1 MNNKRDKRKKM
12 RQIIKEDIHIGVE
25 REKIYQIEIK
35 RKGREAHGK
44 EAGSQKEMN

>member
-1 MNNKRDKRKKM
+1 MNNKRDKKKM
-12 RQIIKEDIHIGVE
+12 RQIIKDIHIGVE